1 MKNISMPHRA
11 FIGSAALPVSKVAA
25 VCCFG
30 LALGV
35 TPPAAAFGGGAPED
49 PAIVGEVTIRVGG
62 PAQLKQAIAALSKEY
77 AGVGQIDEIPGRN
90 TYLLSYTLLPG
101 QTLIQVEN
109 SLNTLQANGVIAMG
123 ELNYGAQ
130 AAEGK
135 TGSLWVSQVTLGA
148 PQYVQQYAWDL
159 IGLTDAHERST
170 GYGTIVAVL
179 DTGIDAAHPVLAN
192 RVLGAG
198 VSFVGEV
205 SANTEIVDGVD
216 SDNDGQF
223 DEMYG
228 HGTFV
233 AGLIALVAPDAKL
246 LSARVLDDDG
256 HGDLFSIAK
265 AMYWSIDAGA
275 DVINMSLGSTY
286 HAFAMEEAATEA
298 LSKGILVVGAAGNV
312 NTDDPREF
320 PACDSASVGVAATD
334 RFDVKAPFSN
344 FEDKLDFSAPGHSE
358 PLAGN
363 PGLYDPAKS
372 IISIVPN
379 GGYAAWKG
387 TSMSTALVSGSIAL
401 VRAQHPAWPSST
413 VPIELVAPTILGVLA
428 STAADIDQNNPA
440 YQEEL
445 GKGRID
451 CAAATAAG
459 PVQPLPGDVNLDG
472 SVGAADLSILLG
484 AWGQCTGSCP
494 ADLDFDGTIGSAD
507 LALLLGAWG

>member
-1 MKNISMPHRA
+1 MKTISMQHRA
-11 FIGSAALPVSKVAA
+11 FIASSVAA
-25 VCCFG
+25 VCSFV

-35 TPPAAAFGGGAPED
+35 TVPAAALGGGGPED
-49 PAIVGEVTIRVGG
+49 PAIAGEVTIRVAG
-62 PAQLKQAIAALSKEY
+62 PAQRKLAIAALSKEY
-77 AGVGQIDEIPGRN
+77 AGVAQVDEIPGRN

-135 TGSLWVSQVTLGA
+135 TGSLWVSQVTLGE

-159 IGLTDAHERST
+159 LGLTEAHKRST

-179 DTGIDAAHPVLAN
+179 DTGIDATHPILVN

-198 VSFVGEV
+198 VSFVGEA
-205 SANTEIVDGVD
+205 SANTEITDGID

-223 DEMYG
+223 DEMFG

-233 AGLIALVAPDAKL
+233 AGLITLVAPDAKL
-246 LSARVLDDDG
+246 MSVRVLDDDG

-286 HAFAMEEAATEA
+286 HAFAMEEASAEA

-344 FEDKLDFSAPGHSE
+344 FEEKLDFSAPGHSE

-363 PGLYDPAKS
+363 PDLYDPTKS
-372 IISIVPN
+372 IISIVPY

-401 VRAQHPAWPSST
+401 VRAQHPEWPSRT
-413 VPIELVAPTILGVLA
+413 VPIEIVAPTILGVLT
-428 STAADIDQNNPA
+428 STAEDIDQNNPA
-440 YQEEL
+440 YEDAL

-459 PVQPLPGDVNLDG
+459 PLQPKPGDVNFDG

-484 AWGQCTGSCP
+484 AWGKCAGSCL
-494 ADLDFDGTIGSAD
+494 ADLDFDGMVGSAD
-507 LALLLGAWG
+507 LAILLGAWD